1 VKNFELARLFYEMAS
16 LLEVRDESRFRIRAW
31 QRAAQTLET
40 LSEDVTI
47 VAARGGLRAL
57 PGIGKE
63 IGARID
69 EYLTTGRIELLE
81 RLRENLPPNF
91 LSLLEVRGLGPRT
104 ARALWEVAGIDTV
117 ERLEEAC
124 RSGRIIGVAGIQ
136 KKTCENLLK
145 AIAQHKAGRARALL
159 TAAREVARQVALAL
173 SAHGGVERLEIAGS
187 LRRMRETVK
196 DIDILVTS
204 TDPARVI
211 ETLVSLPSVADAAEA
226 VELVRQAHRVCP
238 YSNATRGNIHVTLT
252 ANGQPVSD

>member
-1 VKNFELARLFYEMAS
+1 
-16 LLEVRDESRFRIRAW
+16 
-31 QRAAQTLET
+31 
-40 LSEDVTI
+40 
-47 VAARGGLRAL
+47 L

-63 IGARID
+63 IGARIE

-173 SAHGGVERLEIAGS
+173 SAHGGVDRLEIAGS

-196 DIDILVTS
+196 AIDILVTS

-211 ETLVSLPSVADAAEA
+211 EPLASLPSVCPGSRPSCARTAVRSTPRGRAGCPPWSSARTCAATCTITRSGRTA
-226 VELVRQAHRVCP
+226 TIRSSASSRRPRRAATSTSSCP
-238 YSNATRGNIHVTLT
+238 ITPAPSRSRRA
-252 ANGQPVSD
+252 

>member
-1 VKNFELARLFYEMAS
+1 MAS

-40 LSEDVTI
+40 LTDDVEA

-63 IGARID
+63 IAARIE

-81 RLRENLPPNF
+81 RLSQNLPPNF

-104 ARALWEVAGIDTV
+104 ARALWELLGIDTV

-136 KKTCENLLK
+136 KKTAENLLK
-145 AIAQHKAGRARALL
+145 AIAQYTAGRSRALL
-159 TAAREVARQVALAL
+159 TTARGVAGQV
-173 SAHGGVERLEIAGS
+173 
-187 LRRMRETVK
+187 
-196 DIDILVTS
+196 
-204 TDPARVI
+204 
-211 ETLVSLPSVADAAEA
+211 
-226 VELVRQAHRVCP
+226 
-238 YSNATRGNIHVTLT
+238 
-252 ANGQPVSD
+252 